1 MQNNKTLTKLKPLP
15 VPYPDGGGLAAM
27 STKPRASQKLEVDAM
42 EAKHAAE
49 LAKLKEKH
57 ASENKPKSAVKK
69 NG

>member
-1 MQNNKTLTKLKPLP
+1 M
-15 VPYPDGGGLAAM
+15 AI
-27 STKPRASQKLEVDAM
+27 KPRASQKLEVEAL

-57 ASENKPKSAVKK
+57 MSENKPKPMVKK